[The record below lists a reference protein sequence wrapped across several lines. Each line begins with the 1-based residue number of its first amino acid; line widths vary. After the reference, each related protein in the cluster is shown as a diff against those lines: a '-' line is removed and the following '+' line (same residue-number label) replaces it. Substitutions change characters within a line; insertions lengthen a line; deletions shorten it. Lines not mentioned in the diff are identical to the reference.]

1 MNIIEFKTAFQSVLA
16 KAIESKFEEY
26 AVYTQ
31 DAEILKII
39 NYAKSII
46 GGGKCIR
53 PYMAYT
59 LYETLGCEN
68 KEEIMDL
75 LVSLEIFH
83 AFALIHD
90 DVIDEG
96 KMRHRVDTLHTF
108 VSKGIHDNHRNVANR
123 IHYGHSQAILVG
135 DLLFS
140 WAIGRFHQFNHLPN
154 YAEAWKIFYQMI
166 DEVAIGQMID
176 VNVMT
181 RDSID
186 AKLIETKMRL
196 KTAGYTFVRPM
207 QIGVTLAGRQKELL
221 QFCLEFGTALGLAF
235 QTQDD
240 ILDIIADPK
249 VIKKSILSD
258 IREHQHTF
266 LTQYILDNGTKE
278 DILDLESYWGNSEI
292 SEIDQVRIIN
302 LFEKTGALS
311 YTREKVKEYLDQA
324 KKITIAEQNITDD
337 TRLALNQ
344 LIKYIED
351 RGY

>member
-1 MNIIEFKTAFQSVLA
+1 MNISEFKAKFQPVLD
-16 KAIESKFEEY
+16 KAISQKFEEY
-26 AVYTQ
+26 QQYTS
-31 DAEILKII
+31 DDEILSII
-39 NYAKSII
+39 NYAKLVI

-59 LYETLGCEN
+59 MYETLGG
-68 KEEIMDL
+68 KDLPKVLDL

-83 AFALIHD
+83 SFALIHD

-108 VSKGIHDNHRNVANR
+108 VSKTIKDDHRNFGGR

-135 DLLFS
+135 DLMFS
-140 WAIGRFHQFNHLPN
+140 WSIGRFHEFDDVDN
-154 YAEAWKIFYQMI
+154 YNSAWRIFYKMI
-166 DEVAIGQMID
+166 DEVAVGQMID

-186 AKLIETKMRL
+186 TNLIETKMRL

-207 QIGVTLAGRQKELL
+207 QIGVALAGKELEL
-221 QFCLEFGTALGLAF
+221 AQFCVDFGNALGLAF

-240 ILDIIADPK
+240 ILDVLSDPK
-249 VIKKSILSD
+249 IIKKSILSD

-266 LTQYILDNGTKE
+266 LTQYVLENGSN
-278 DILDLESYWGNSEI
+278 DDVLELKKYWGDSNLSEDMQSNI
-292 SEIDQVRIIN
+292 VDI
-302 LFEKTGALS
+302 FERTGALV
-311 YTREKVKEYLDQA
+311 YARDKVVSYLDQA
-324 KKITIAEQNITDD
+324 KSIVANEQNITSD
-337 TRLALNQ
+337 TKEALHS
-344 LIKYIED
+344 LINYIEE